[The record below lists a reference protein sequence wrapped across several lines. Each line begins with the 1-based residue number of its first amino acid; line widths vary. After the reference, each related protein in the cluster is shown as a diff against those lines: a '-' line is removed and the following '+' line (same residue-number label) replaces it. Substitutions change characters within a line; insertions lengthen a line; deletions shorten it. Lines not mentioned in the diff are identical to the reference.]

1 MSWSDSLIYNYFDI
15 SLLDDFDNEYY
26 ITDKINDKT
35 TKINN

>member
-26 ITDKINDKT
+26 SKLLKIVK
-35 TKINN
+35 K